1 MFIESLKNYDK
12 DNIPDKI
19 IKAVAPYMTK
29 EEFTPAAIER
39 SSKACTA
46 ICKWA
51 LAMYKYHFVA
61 LGVAPKRE
69 RLKQAEEEK
78 AVVMGQ
84 LAKAKATLA
93 DVNHR
98 LGELE
103 REFNDAVEK
112 KNQLEE
118 KESRCKTQL
127 SNADKLIGG
136 LGGEESRW
144 KETVSSLT
152 LAYTNILGDVL
163 VSAGTI
169 SYLGPFTSDFR
180 AKLVSGWQRALFDMQ
195 IPHSRG
201 CNLESTLADPVK
213 VRSWQLCSLPSDS
226 LSTQNAIIIDNGR
239 RWPLLID
246 PQGQGNRYIR
256 SMAKDIA
263 FAENGMDVVKLSD
276 KNFLRTLENGIQLG
290 RWVLLE
296 NIAETLDAAIES
308 ILLQQKFK
316 QGGQEVMKLGESV
329 IPYNNS
335 FRFWMTTKLA
345 NPHYSPEIQVKVSL
359 LNFTITISGLE
370 EQLLGVVVAE
380 EQPELAQQ
388 KANLV
393 LQNASMNKQ
402 LFDIESEILL
412 LLSKSEGNILDD
424 TVLIETLAQSKHTSG
439 EIQEKMTEATAIQ
452 EEIEVQSELYR
463 PVAKRAAL
471 LYFVIADLGQVDPMY
486 QYSLPWFTQ
495 LFIRC
500 VANAPPSNDID
511 TRITSLNEYFTYA
524 IYANICRSLFE
535 RHKLLFAFILSVS
548 ILQGDGV
555 IDPFEYRFLLSGI
568 ASHRSEYPMP
578 KSDWLESN
586 VWSDLC
592 ELSGLSLFASLAQ
605 TFETHIQEWRA
616 VFDCNE
622 PHRMT
627 LPSPCQDLSPL
638 QRLCLLRCIRR
649 DKVEPAMQDFIVG
662 HLDRRFIEPPP
673 FDLRACY
680 DDSVTTSPLIFILSS
695 GSDPN
700 KDVDNLADELNMKER
715 LKRIALGQG
724 QGDHHNCLIISAI
737 RANINSGPKAANLI
751 ERGMQVGEWIML
763 QNCHLSVSWMP
774 VLEQICE
781 SMDPEKVH
789 SNFR

>member
-1 MFIESLKNYDK
+1 
-12 DNIPDKI
+12 
-19 IKAVAPYMTK
+19 MTK

-78 AVVMGQ
+78 AIVMGQ
-84 LAKAKATLA
+84 LAKAKATLN
-93 DVNHR
+93 DVNKR
-98 LGELE
+98 LHELE
-103 REFNDAVEK
+103 RAYNDAVEK

-118 KESRCKTQL
+118 KETRCKIQL

-144 KETVSSLT
+144 KETVTSLSV
-152 LAYTNILGDVL
+152 AYTNVLGDVL

-180 AKLVSGWQRALFDMQ
+180 AKLVSGWQRTLFDLE

-201 CNLESTLADPVK
+201 CNLESTLSDPVR

-246 PQGQGNRYIR
+246 PQGQANRYIR
-256 SMAKDIA
+256 SMAKDNS

-296 NIAETLDAAIES
+296 NIAETLDAAIEP

-359 LNFTITISGLE
+359 LNFTITLDGLE

-380 EQPELAQQ
+380 ELPELAQQ

-393 LQNASMNKQ
+393 LQNANMNKQ

-424 TVLIETLAQSKHTSG
+424 TLLIETLAQSKHTSG

-471 LYFVIADLGQVDPMY
+471 LYFVTADLGQVDPMY

-495 LFIRC
+495 LYTRSI
-500 VANAPPSNDID
+500 ASAPPFNDIND
-511 TRITSLNEYFTYA
+511 RVISLNGYFTYSV
-524 IYANICRSLFE
+524 YTNICRSLFE
-535 RHKLLFAFILSVS
+535 RHKLLFAFILCMS
-548 ILQGDGV
+548 ILQGDGSV
-555 IDPFEYRFLLSGI
+555 DPAEFRFLLSGI
-568 ASHRSEYPMP
+568 APHRSEYPLP
-578 KSDWLESN
+578 KSDWLEAN

-592 ELSGLSLFASLAQ
+592 ELSGLRYFSSLSK
-605 TFETHIQEWRA
+605 TFDKQIGEWKK
-616 VFDCNE
+616 VFDSSE
-622 PHRMT
+622 PHRMP
-627 LPSPCQDLSPL
+627 LPSPCENTEPL

-649 DKVEPAMQDFIVG
+649 DKVEPAMQDFISAY
-662 HLDRRFIEPPP
+662 LDRRFIEPPP

-724 QGDHHNCLIISAI
+724 QGEYYSIPLYKSLLYTRIKGIKSNRAWHASRRVDYAAELSSIGVLDACL
-737 RANINSGPKAANLI
+737 RTDL
-751 ERGMQVGEWIML
+751 
-763 QNCHLSVSWMP
+763 
-774 VLEQICE
+774 
-781 SMDPEKVH
+781 
-789 SNFR
+789 